1 MTDKATL
8 AFPLG
13 GEKEWRHVATG
24 EIVKALAVLPVF
36 NGPVGDEHCPARLVV
51 LERDAS
57 GTVPMY
63 VDYPNSYDSYHL
75 TRTDA
80 RRLAAALLAA
90 AE

>member
-13 GEKEWRHVATG
+13 GEKEWRHVETG
-24 EIVKALAVLPVF
+24 EIVSALAVLPVF
-36 NGPVGDEHCPARLVV
+36 NGPVGFEHCPARIVV
-51 LERDAS
+51 LERDMS
-57 GTVPMY
+57 GTVPVYM
-63 VDYPNSYDSYHL
+63 DHGNGYDFYHL
-75 TRTDA
+75 TRSDA